1 MSAIEF
7 DRMRALFPRDVPVF
21 PLPGAVLFPGSLM
34 PLHIFEP
41 RYREMVRDAL
51 AGDRLIAV
59 GLLLEC
65 DREQYETHPPFHETV
80 CVGHL
85 LQHKML
91 PDGRSNIVLVGVGA
105 GTARPTERGK
115 SYPTAEVELIDEQR
129 GDDYDALLRR
139 VHEASPPGDQ
149 EFEDLWERLAEILP
163 AAEVPGALLG
173 SCAQAAAIPPAQK
186 LLLLEEPSLLR
197 RGERLL
203 EFLNRSW
210 RWN

>member
-1 MSAIEF
+1 MIDLDA
-7 DRMRALFPRDVPVF
+7 MRALFPCDVPVF
-21 PLPGAVLFPGSLM
+21 PLPGAVLFPGALM
-34 PLHIFEP
+34 PLHVFEP
-41 RYREMVRDAL
+41 RYREMVSDAL
-51 AGDRLIAV
+51 AGDRLIAMA
-59 GLLLEC
+59 LLLEC
-65 DREQYETHPPFHETV
+65 DREEYEARPPFHETV

-115 SYPTAEVELIDEQR
+115 PYRTAEVELIEEQR
-129 GDDYDALLRR
+129 GDDVDALLRR
-139 VHEASPPGDQ
+139 VHGVSPPGDQ

-163 AAEVPGALLG
+163 AAELPGALLG
-173 SCAQAAAIPPAQK
+173 SCAQAAAIPAAQK
-186 LLLLEEPSLLR
+186 LLLLEESSIPR
-197 RGERLL
+197 RAERLL